1 MIPLMDLF
9 WDVVRNILLL
19 ALLMLSGGVLSLFV
33 FIAYLWW
40 KEDK

>member
-9 WDVVRNILLL
+9 WEVVRNVLLL
-19 ALLMLSGGVLSLFV
+19 ALLMLSGGVFSLFV